1 MGKRIDRS
9 VSEETRRKISISLK
23 DYYRRRISDRD
34 RIIRSSKQSESM
46 RRYWATIPK
55 LNNNENTIRQ

>member
-34 RIIRSSKQSESM
+34 RIIRSSKQSESILG
-46 RRYWATIPK
+46 YNSKTK
-55 LNNNENTIRQ
+55 Q